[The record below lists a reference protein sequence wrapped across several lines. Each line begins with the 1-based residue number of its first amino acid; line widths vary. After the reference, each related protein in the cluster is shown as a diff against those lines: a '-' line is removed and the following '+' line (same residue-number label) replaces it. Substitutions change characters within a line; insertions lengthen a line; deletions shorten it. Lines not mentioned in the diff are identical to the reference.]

1 MIEVFTVPLVMSLV
15 TSKVTFES
23 DVPTHSIN
31 SYRASPEEVLEEFNK
46 ATEGQPSMSASAQ
59 CSTVLTLLEVLNI
72 LEFNKVALLV
82 LDFHRIH

>member
-15 TSKVTFES
+15 TSKVTFEY

-31 SYRASPEEVLEEFNK
+31 SYRAYTEEVLKEFKK
-46 ATEGQPSMSASAQ
+46 ATDGQPSMSASAQ
-59 CSTVLTLLEVLNI
+59 CSTLMSLLEVLNI

>member
-1 MIEVFTVPLVMSLV
+1 MSLV

-31 SYRASPEEVLEEFNK
+31 SYIASPEEVVKEFKK
-46 ATEGQPSMSASAQ
+46 ATGGQPSMSASAQ
-59 CSTVLTLLEVLNI
+59 CSTVMSLLEVLHI
-72 LEFNKVALLV
+72 LESNIVALLV

>member
-31 SYRASPEEVLEEFNK
+31 SYRASPEEVLEEFKK
-46 ATEGQPSMSASAQ
+46 ATEGQPSISASAQ
-59 CSTVLTLLEVLNI
+59 CYTVLSLLEVLHI